1 MQRYIGLPNKGDV
14 APTAEERTWPDR
26 GRMFNNQP
34 VLKNAAIQLQKSE
47 AIASLGF
54 VDMDKLAADIPVWVE
69 KPNDGS
75 GALLTFLITIDR
87 FLKTR

>member
-1 MQRYIGLPNKGDV
+1 
-14 APTAEERTWPDR
+14 
-26 GRMFNNQP
+26 MFNNQP
-34 VLKNAAIQLQKSE
+34 LLKNAAIQLQKSE